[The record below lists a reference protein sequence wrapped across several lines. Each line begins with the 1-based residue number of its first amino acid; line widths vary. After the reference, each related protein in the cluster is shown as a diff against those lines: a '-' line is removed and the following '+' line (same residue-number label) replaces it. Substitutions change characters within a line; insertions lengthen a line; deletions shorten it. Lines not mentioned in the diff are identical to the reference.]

1 MEKKRIDI
9 LNGSIW
15 DKILAFALPL
25 AATSVLQ
32 QLFNS
37 ADVAVVGYFSGSN
50 ALAAVGTCNLVVVFM
65 IYFFIGLSNGS
76 SIVLSQCFGENDEEK
91 VLRNALFSSNIIN
104 YFYFCLFAH
113 REHLFL

>member
-37 ADVAVVGYFSGSN
+37 ADVAVVGHF
-50 ALAAVGTCNLVVVFM
+50 
-65 IYFFIGLSNGS
+65 
-76 SIVLSQCFGENDEEK
+76 
-91 VLRNALFSSNIIN
+91 
-104 YFYFCLFAH
+104 
-113 REHLFL
+113 